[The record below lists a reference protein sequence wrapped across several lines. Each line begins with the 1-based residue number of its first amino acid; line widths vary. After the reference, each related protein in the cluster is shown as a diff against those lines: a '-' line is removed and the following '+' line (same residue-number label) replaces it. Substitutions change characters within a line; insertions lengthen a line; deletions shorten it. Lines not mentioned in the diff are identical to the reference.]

1 MAKSATWL
9 RGRYFQELNKET
21 WRNGMTKHDVTQIKI
36 GKHKVGLMGLK
47 SAMEEMAI
55 NYSQESDEEIST
67 ALLNRLSKNN
77 YIPNHVRESY
87 GRAMVREFKKFLG
100 QPVIEEKS
108 EVLEI
113 RVLGPGCAQCD
124 QLEQEVI
131 AVLTEMKL
139 AADMEH
145 VREIKEIGKYGVMGM
160 PALIINGKAVCAG
173 KVPPKYKIQKWLE
186 NARKD
191 NL

>member
-1 MAKSATWL
+1 
-9 RGRYFQELNKET
+9 
-21 WRNGMTKHDVTQIKI
+21 MTEHDITQIKI
-36 GKHKVGLMGLK
+36 GKHKVGLMGFK

-55 NYSQESDEEIST
+55 NYSQKPDEEISM
-67 ALLNRLSKNN
+67 AFLNRLSKNN
-77 YIPNHVRESY
+77 YIPNHARESY
-87 GRAMVREFKKFLG
+87 GRAMVREFRKFLG
-100 QPVIEEKS
+100 QPVQEEKPG
-108 EVLEI
+108 VLEI

-124 QLEQEVI
+124 QLEKEVI

-160 PALIINGKAVCAG
+160 PALIINGKTVCAG
-173 KVPPKYKIQKWLE
+173 KVPPKYKIKKWLE
-186 NARKD
+186 NALAD

>member
-1 MAKSATWL
+1 
-9 RGRYFQELNKET
+9 
-21 WRNGMTKHDVTQIKI
+21 MTEYDVTQIKI
-36 GKHKVGLMGLK
+36 GKHKVGLIGLK
-47 SAMEEMAI
+47 IAMEEMAI
-55 NYSQESDEEIST
+55 NYSQKSDEEIST

-77 YIPNHVRESY
+77 YIPKHARESY
-87 GRAMVREFKKFLG
+87 GRAIVREFRKFLG
-100 QPVIEEKS
+100 QPVQEEKS
-108 EVLEI
+108 GVPEI
-113 RVLGPGCAQCD
+113 RILGPGCAQCD
-124 QLEQEVI
+124 RLEQEVI

-160 PALIINGKAVCAG
+160 PALIINGRAVCVG
-173 KVPPKYKIQKWLE
+173 KVPPKYKIKEWLE